1 MAPASFACRALAVAL
16 IAASSIVAPAAATRL
31 PSLPKPES
39 APSSSLLSRI
49 LDFGPFRWS
58 LSRTNR
64 NQHTWWEN
72 DQILES
78 LRIYEDQVVIRFNV
92 TTRDDEAALRRAIDR
107 MILDVWDFTANHT
120 DVRIETK
127 KRVRAFLNML
137 PESLRDGHT
146 VLIPN
151 LSRAIAAS
159 FPSKSPDDPELQSL
173 LRNRGVTESTKSW
186 VPFLSKA
193 AAGVDDLFFQDY
205 QSFTTITTW
214 MKFLESMF
222 KARGHVRLISLGKS
236 YEGRDI
242 PALRVGLRDGDE
254 QERGRRDTILITGGI
269 HAREWISTSSVNYLA
284 WAFIRAIDS
293 DPLVTTILENFDI
306 VFAPVLNPDGY
317 VYSWDVD
324 RLWRK
329 SRQPTTLSI
338 CPGFDL
344 DHSFGFRWNSLQ
356 HQDEQCSESYGGHM
370 PFEAVEAKRLADWA
384 HNETQHGTNF
394 VAFIDLHSYSQQVLF
409 PYEYSCDALPPSW
422 ETLQEVAFN
431 LAKHLRLANGEPY
444 TVASACEGA
453 VGQGDEPPK
462 ATATNKDAKNP
473 ELYRI
478 ENRGG
483 AMVDYFFHEFG
494 ARHSYQIKLRD
505 TGSYGFLL
513 PSSAIVPTG
522 DEVFQAMR
530 YLGDY
535 LLGNNGHEW
544 SASSSSSSSSSSSW
558 TSQTSIQKDGDD
570 DYANDVDVDVGGDD
584 ESAFESSKSSGNL
597 PLAVD
602 AENTSAQDTQVE
614 LRRRDGMRRVLR

>member
-1 MAPASFACRALAVAL
+1 MAPKGLAFQALAVVLVAT
-16 IAASSIVAPAAATRL
+16 SSAFTPAAANRI
-31 PSLPKPES
+31 PIAPKPDT
-39 APSSSLLSRI
+39 ATSSPSLLSRI

-64 NQHTWWEN
+64 QQHSWWDNE
-72 DQILES
+72 QILES
-78 LRIYEDQVVIRFNV
+78 LRIYEDQVVVRFNV
-92 TTRDDEAALRRAIDR
+92 TTQDDEAALRRAIDR

-120 DVRIETK
+120 DVRIESK
-127 KRVRAFLNML
+127 KRVRAFLSLL
-137 PESLRDGHT
+137 PESLREGHT
-146 VLIPN
+146 ILIPN
-151 LSRAIAAS
+151 LSQAIAAS
-159 FPSKSPDDPELQSL
+159 YPSRSSDDSELQSHF
-173 LRNRGVTESTKSW
+173 RTRGITESVKSW
-186 VPFLSKA
+186 IPFLSKTNT
-193 AAGVDDLFFQDY
+193 GTDDIFFQDY
-205 QSFTTITTW
+205 QSLTTITTW

-242 PALRVGLRDGDE
+242 PALRVGLRDGNEDE
-254 QERGRRDTILITGGI
+254 PMRRETLLVTGGI

-284 WAFIRAIDS
+284 WAFIRAIDT

-317 VYSWDVD
+317 VYSWEVD

-329 SRQPTTLSI
+329 TRQPTTLSI

-356 HQDEQCSESYGGHM
+356 HQDEQCSESYGGHT
-370 PFEAVEAKRLADWA
+370 PFEAVEAKALADWA
-384 HNETQHGTNF
+384 RNETQHGTSF
-394 VAFIDLHSYSQQVLF
+394 VAHLDLHSYSQQVLF
-409 PYEYSCDALPPSW
+409 PYEYSCDALPPNW
-422 ETLQEVAFN
+422 ETLQEVAYN

-453 VGQGDEPPK
+453 TAYNQSSSITPK
-462 ATATNKDAKNP
+462 AP
-473 ELYRI
+473 SELNRI

-483 AMVDYFFHEFG
+483 AMIDYFFHEFG

-513 PSSAIVPTG
+513 PGGAIVPTG
-522 DEVFQAMR
+522 EEVFQAIR

-544 SASSSSSSSSSSSW
+544 S
-558 TSQTSIQKDGDD
+558 
-570 DYANDVDVDVGGDD
+570 
-584 ESAFESSKSSGNL
+584 SGL
-597 PLAVD
+597 
-602 AENTSAQDTQVE
+602 TSAAEAEATAPSDHEALTE
-614 LRRRDGMRRVLR
+614 LKRRNGLRKVLR

>member
-1 MAPASFACRALAVAL
+1 MAPAAFVCKALAVAL
-16 IAASSIVAPAAATRL
+16 VATSSIVTPAAALRIHNVR
-31 PSLPKPES
+31 KPEP
-39 APSSSLLSRI
+39 APSPSLLSRI

-64 NQHTWWEN
+64 HQHSWWEN
-72 DQILES
+72 ENIVES
-78 LRIYEDQVVIRFNV
+78 LRLYEDQVVVRFNV
-92 TTRDDEAALRRAIDR
+92 STKNDEAALRRAIDQ
-107 MILDVWDFTANHT
+107 MLLDVWDFTANHI
-120 DVRIETK
+120 DVRVETH
-127 KRVRAFLNML
+127 KRVLALLRML
-137 PESLRDGHT
+137 PKPLRQGHT
-146 VLIPN
+146 ILIPDV
-151 LSRAIAAS
+151 SRAIAAS
-159 FPSKSPDDPELQSL
+159 YPSRSPDDSELQSL
-173 LRNRGVTESTKSW
+173 LRNRGVTEPAKGRF
-186 VPFLSKA
+186 PFLSKA
-193 AAGVDDLFFQDY
+193 ATGVDDLFFQDY
-205 QSFTTITTW
+205 QSFATITTW

-222 KARGHVRLISLGKS
+222 KSRGHVRLISLGTS

-254 QERGRRDTILITGGI
+254 REWERRDTILITGGI

-306 VFAPVLNPDGY
+306 IFAPMLNPDGY
-317 VYSWDVD
+317 VFSWDVD

-344 DHSFGFRWNSLQ
+344 DHSFGFRWDALQ
-356 HQDEQCSESYGGHM
+356 HQDEECSESYGGRQ
-370 PFEAVEAKRLADWA
+370 PFEAVEAQQLAAWA
-384 HNETQHGTNF
+384 RNETAHGTNF

-453 VGQGDEPPK
+453 VAHSNNNTSSYSSSHPVLDNAK
-462 ATATNKDAKNP
+462 KNP
-473 ELYRI
+473 ELYRS

-483 AMVDYFFHEFG
+483 AMIDYFFHEHG

-522 DEVFQAMR
+522 EEVFQAMR

-544 SASSSSSSSSSSSW
+544 TASSESSSTQDDGSHGDGDAVVGESASSSFIEGDALQHAEASS
-558 TSQTSIQKDGDD
+558 TQQ
-570 DYANDVDVDVGGDD
+570 
-584 ESAFESSKSSGNL
+584 EL
-597 PLAVD
+597 D
-602 AENTSAQDTQVE
+602 AQVE
-614 LRRRDGMRRVLR
+614 LRRRDGMRRVVR

>member
-1 MAPASFACRALAVAL
+1 MAPKGLAYRALAIAL
-16 IAASSIVAPAAATRL
+16 IAASSIVAPATANRIPVNAKSQ
-31 PSLPKPES
+31 P
-39 APSSSLLSRI
+39 APSSSSPSSSSILSRI

-64 NQHTWWEN
+64 QQHSWWEN
-72 DQILES
+72 AQIRES
-78 LRIYEDQVVIRFNV
+78 LRIYEDQVVVRFNV
-92 TTRDDEAALRRAIDR
+92 TTQDDEAALRRAIDR

-120 DVRIETK
+120 DVRIESK
-127 KRVRAFLNML
+127 KRVRAFLSLL
-137 PESLRDGHT
+137 PESLREGHSI
-146 VLIPN
+146 LIPD

-159 FPSKSPDDPELQSL
+159 YPSKSHDDAELQSL
-173 LRNRGVTESTKSW
+173 FRTRGVTESVKNW
-186 VPFLSKA
+186 IPFLSKTST
-193 AAGVDDLFFQDY
+193 GTDDLFFQDY
-205 QSFTTITTW
+205 QSLATITTW

-222 KARGHVRLISLGKS
+222 KSRGHVRLISLGQS
-236 YEGRDI
+236 YEGREI
-242 PALRVGLRDGDE
+242 PGLRVGLKDHDE
-254 QERGRRDTILITGGI
+254 DEWARRETILVTGGI

-284 WAFIRAIDS
+284 WSFIRAIDS

-306 VFAPVLNPDGY
+306 VFAPVINPDGY

-356 HQDEQCSESYGGHM
+356 HQDEQCSESYGGHTA
-370 PFEAVEAKRLADWA
+370 FEAVEAKQLADWA
-384 HNETQHGTNF
+384 RNETQRGTSF
-394 VAFIDLHSYSQQVLF
+394 VAHLDLHSYSQQVLF
-409 PYEYSCDALPPSW
+409 PYEYSCSALPPNW

-453 VGQGDEPPK
+453 
-462 ATATNKDAKNP
+462 TAYNQSSSSSSSPAVT
-473 ELYRI
+473 ELNRI

-483 AMVDYFFHEFG
+483 AMIDYFFHEFG

-513 PSSAIVPTG
+513 PGSAIVPTG
-522 DEVFQAMR
+522 EEVFQAMR

-544 SASSSSSSSSSSSW
+544 SSTAGQDGAQSYGNGAEKGGPSSP
-558 TSQTSIQKDGDD
+558 
-570 DYANDVDVDVGGDD
+570 
-584 ESAFESSKSSGNL
+584 SAEDIPKS
-597 PLAVD
+597 PD
-602 AENTSAQDTQVE
+602 QEAQAE